1 MVSQGNSTRY
11 LKSMCACVHTQP
23 CSTLRPMD
31 CSLPGSSVH
40 GIPRQEYWS
49 GLPFPPGGG
58 LPNSG
63 IKPASPLSP
72 ALAGGFFTTEPSGKP
87 ILTLAT
93 SIVMWLVP
101 SLFNNASAT
110 MITKPDKDTTTEQLS
125 FNEYAAK
132 ILKHQ

>member
-1 MVSQGNSTRY
+1 
-11 LKSMCACVHTQP
+11 MCAHSAMFNSATHGLQLARLLCPWDSQARILEWVAI
-23 CSTLRPMD
+23 S
-31 CSLPGSSVH
+31 SWGGSSQL
-40 GIPRQEYWS
+40 RDQ
-49 GLPFPPGGG
+49 
-58 LPNSG
+58 
-63 IKPASPLSP
+63 PASPLSP

-132 ILKHQ
+132 ILKH